1 MSEASNDVVLF
12 EEVAC
17 ANGMKLGVATLNT
30 PKTLNGLSLDM
41 TRLLAVRMEVW
52 AKDPDQSHPQPVA
65 MHPSSLEANS
75 RQR

>member
-30 PKTLNGLSLDM
+30 PKTLN
-41 TRLLAVRMEVW
+41 
-52 AKDPDQSHPQPVA
+52 
-65 MHPSSLEANS
+65 
-75 RQR
+75 